1 MQRIEEKQG
10 KARGAILLTELIKVE
25 QLGEDDSSASHHNN
39 DGGNDGGNG
48 GNGGVSRSWFDT
60 KVVNGFHQR
69 FDRRHLA
76 QFLRD
81 ELKREMGVSRRSNEE
96 SKKAADLI
104 RDQRNNDEGGED
116 GGDGGKREESDRQQL
131 KRERE
136 RAKRMVDKEHKE
148 HKKHHKQ
155 HGKQHGKSDDDDGN
169 DGNDGNDGVV
179 KKWPRF
185 GTKED
190 GHEAEDSVRET
201 TVQSQELLHR
211 LKGKDRDQDR
221 EKDREMNREKD
232 SPSTSDLPPDMFA
245 AGLDDEG
252 ASFFWCFLVFLV
264 FFALFIDLLTDQVQ
278 PLF

>member
-48 GNGGVSRSWFDT
+48 GVVLSRSWFDT

-96 SKKAADLI
+96 SKKAADLN

-155 HGKQHGKSDDDDGN
+155 HGKSDNDDDD
-169 DGNDGNDGVV
+169 DAVV

-211 LKGKDRDQDR
+211 LKGKDREQGR
-221 EKDREMNREKD
+221 EKDREQGRV
-232 SPSTSDLPPDMFA
+232 SRFC
-245 AGLDDEG
+245 
-252 ASFFWCFLVFLV
+252 FFCVFV
-264 FFALFIDLLTDQVQ
+264 FFLLY
-278 PLF
+278 L